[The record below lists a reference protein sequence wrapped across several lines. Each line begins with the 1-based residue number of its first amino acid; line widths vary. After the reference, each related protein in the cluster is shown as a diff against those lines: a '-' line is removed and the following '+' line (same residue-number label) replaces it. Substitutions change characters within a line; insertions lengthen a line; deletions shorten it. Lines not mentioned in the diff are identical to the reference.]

1 MLTVVFFF
9 AEFPLNK
16 ATPGMGAPDKVP
28 FPPESPLFGTR
39 SLGWGFQRSTGT
51 DAASPLHRVPSL
63 YLTSREAGRSS
74 LREVIAQD
82 QETTYNTHIT
92 ILYAIQS
99 LSCKQGCSP
108 HWRCSIHLSHCTWR
122 LLRPIARSQTLCLK
136 SLKGILG
143 AQDAC
148 LKSLKI

>member
-1 MLTVVFFF
+1 MLTVVFLRRV
-9 AEFPLNK
+9 FPK
-16 ATPGMGAPDKVP
+16 QSYSGEGTPDKVL
-28 FPPESPLFGTR
+28 FPPESPLLGTR
-39 SLGWGFQRSTGT
+39 SLGWGFQRSTST
-51 DAASPLHRVPSL
+51 DAASPLHRV
-63 YLTSREAGRSS
+63 
-74 LREVIAQD
+74 AQD
-82 QETTYNTHIT
+82 QGTTYHTHIT

>member
-1 MLTVVFFF
+1 MLTAVFLRRV
-9 AEFPLNK
+9 FPK
-16 ATPGMGAPDKVP
+16 QSYSGEGTPDKVP

-39 SLGWGFQRSTGT
+39 SLGWGFQRSTST
-51 DAASPLHRVPSL
+51 EAASPLHRVPSL

-108 HWRCSIHLSHCTWR
+108 HWRCSIHLFPLYLVFASAHCSV
-122 LLRPIARSQTLCLK
+122 ANTL
-136 SLKGILG
+136 S
-143 AQDAC
+143 
-148 LKSLKI
+148 